1 MVKKRVVV
9 FLVPLLAA
17 GILLGGY
24 SCTSPSED
32 YVTEQ
37 ELRSIIREELRGYLT
52 QEQIIQLI
60 SNSIP
65 PNVSEERIRQII
77 TEELKGALTPAQIDQ
92 IIQAVGQGLT
102 EAQIRE
108 IIKQEVEKAATGWKI
123 VNINVKKEDWKWND
137 EVAQY
142 EVFFNFP
149 ELTEFI
155 YEDGATIGYVFIGT
169 QGVDEVQ
176 KPLPFVNTYST
187 EIDETG
193 NPIAT
198 FTETISYDVQYKDN
212 GKSTVAFII
221 KDSQLAKDL
230 DAPQNYNFR
239 IVLIW

>member
-77 TEELKGALTPAQIDQ
+77 TDELKGALTPAQIDQ

-137 EVAQY
+137 EISQY
-142 EVFFNFP
+142 EIIFDFP

-155 YEDGATIGYVFIGT
+155 YKDGATLGYVFIGT

-176 KPLPFVNTYST
+176 KMLPYVNTYSAGT
-187 EIDETG
+187 DNEG
-193 NPIAT
+193 NPIT
-198 FTETISYDVQYKDN
+198 FTETISFDIQFGDP
-212 GKSTVAFII
+212 STIAFFI
-221 KDSQLAKDL
+221 KDSQLAKDPE
-230 DAPQNYNFR
+230 APQNYNFR
-239 IVLIW
+239 IVLVW